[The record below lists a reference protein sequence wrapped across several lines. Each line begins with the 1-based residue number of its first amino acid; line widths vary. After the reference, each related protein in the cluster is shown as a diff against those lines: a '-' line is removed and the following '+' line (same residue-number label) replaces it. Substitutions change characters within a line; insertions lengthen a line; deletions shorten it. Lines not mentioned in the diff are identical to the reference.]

1 MHFIDEARI
10 FIKSGNGGDG
20 CISFRREKFIA
31 RGGPNGGN
39 GGRGSSVIFLAD
51 NHINTLL
58 NFRYIQHF
66 RAQNGESGKGSD
78 MNGKSRA
85 PLILKV
91 PIGTQVLDADTN
103 LLLHDFKQDGEE
115 FEILKG
121 GKGGI
126 GNAHFKSS
134 TNQAPRHATKG
145 EVTEEISVYL
155 QLKLLA
161 DVGLMGMPNSG
172 KSTFL
177 AHVSNAKPKI
187 ADYPF
192 STLRPSLG
200 VVKIQDNEFVLADI
214 PGLIEGAHLGHGLGD
229 RFLKHIER
237 CKILLHLIDCSSSDV
252 VRDYQIIRNEVEQYS
267 SALSQKPEIICL
279 NKIDIIG
286 EDELSQ
292 KIESLKAQSNAR
304 VFALSAATGENIKS
318 LLYAAFDSL
327 STGIN
332 NLEGNNLDLTQD

>member
-10 FIKSGNGGDG
+10 FLKSGNGGDG

-31 RGGPNGGN
+31 KGGPNGGN
-39 GGRGSSVIFLAD
+39 GGRGASIIFLAD
-51 NHINTLL
+51 IHINTLL
-58 NFRYIQHF
+58 NFRYVQHF
-66 RAQNGESGKGSD
+66 RGQNGENGKGSD

-91 PIGTQVLDADTN
+91 PIGTQILDADTN
-103 LLLHDFKQDGEE
+103 LLLHDFKQEAEE

-126 GNAHFKSS
+126 GNAYFKSS
-134 TNQAPRHATKG
+134 TNQAPRYATKG
-145 EVTEEISVYL
+145 EVTEEISVCL

-161 DVGLMGMPNSG
+161 DVGLMGLPNSG

-187 ADYPF
+187 ADYLF

-200 VVKIQDNEFVLADI
+200 VVKIEDNEFVLADI

-237 CKILLHLIDCSSSDV
+237 CKILLHMIDVSSNDV
-252 VRDYQIIRNEVEQYS
+252 VRDYRIIRNEIGQYS
-267 SALSQKPEIICL
+267 DALSHKPEIICL
-279 NKIDIIG
+279 NKIDIVQQ
-286 EDELSQ
+286 DEL
-292 KIESLKAQSNAR
+292 IIG
-304 VFALSAATGENIKS
+304 V
-318 LLYAAFDSL
+318 
-327 STGIN
+327 
-332 NLEGNNLDLTQD
+332 

>member
-1 MHFIDEARI
+1 MHFIDEAKI

-20 CISFRREKFIA
+20 CVSFRREKFIA
-31 RGGPNGGN
+31 KGGPNGGN
-39 GGRGSSVIFLAD
+39 GGRGASIIFLAD

-58 NFRYIQHF
+58 NFRYVQHF
-66 RAQNGESGKGSD
+66 RGQNGENGKGSD

-91 PIGTQVLDADTN
+91 PIGTQILDAQTN
-103 LLLHDFKQDGEE
+103 LLLYDFKKDAEE
-115 FEILKG
+115 FEILQG

-126 GNAHFKSS
+126 GNAYFKSS
-134 TNQAPRHATKG
+134 TNQAPRYATKG
-145 EVTEEISVYL
+145 QITEEISVQL

-161 DVGLMGMPNSG
+161 DAGLMGMPNAG

-200 VVKIQDNEFVLADI
+200 VVKIQDSEFVLADI
-214 PGLIEGAHLGHGLGD
+214 PGLIEGAHMGHGLGD

-252 VRDYQIIRNEVEQYS
+252 VKDYQIIRNELKQYS
-267 SALSQKPEIICL
+267 DSLSQKPEIICL
-279 NKIDIIG
+279 NKIDTIK
-286 EDELSQ
+286 EDELNE
-292 KIESLKAQSNAR
+292 KIESLKSLKGAA
-304 VFALSAATGENIKS
+304 VFVISAATGQNIKS
-318 LLYAAFDSL
+318 LLYAIFNSL
-327 STGIN
+327 SSYHA
-332 NLEGNNLDLTQD
+332 